1 MIKVVYLFIIL
12 IMNKE
17 FSEAGINSGESDFNV
32 VAEELARVLW
42 KMPETK
48 GLDPAPQQINI
59 EDSWQQLQQLLKES
73 WGIATN
79 KTLALNLAG
88 ILSVELAK
96 KWVGMIKWEVRYI
109 SPRSNLGSWPSV
121 VSEKENIYHLPFLWE
136 KGIPKVKG
144 DLKKIIGLVAGY
156 MEAGDK
162 IYLDHERGKI
172 VIFVEHEIEEGNGII
187 KIVKVWWDSD
197 ELEFPGSEL
206 VGVYKFSYPLSSGP
220 LDPSQWDA
228 FGII

>member
-1 MIKVVYLFIIL
+1 
-12 IMNKE
+12 MNKE
-17 FSEAGINSGESDFNV
+17 FPETGINSCEDGHNV
-32 VAEELARVLW
+32 VAKELVRVLW
-42 KMPETK
+42 KAPETK

-59 EDSWQQLQQLLKES
+59 EDSWQQLQQLLEKS

-88 ILSVELAK
+88 ILSVELTE
-96 KWVGMIKWEVRYI
+96 KWVRMRKWEVRYI
-109 SPRSNLGSWPSV
+109 SPRSNLGSWSSV
-121 VSEKENIYHLPFLWE
+121 VSERENVYHLPFLWE
-136 KGIPKVKG
+136 NEPFKVQD
-144 DLKKIIGLVAGY
+144 DLKKLVGLIAWY

-162 IYLDHERGKI
+162 IYLDHEKGKI
-172 VIFVEHEIEEGNGII
+172 VIFVEREIEERNEIV
-187 KIVKVWWDSD
+187 KIVRVWWDSD